1 MLDEECRTPHGKDLA
16 FLTKAYATYEKAA
29 AAANETSSLGKH
41 GEFTPVVLACVAAA
55 HSPRVSPRTSP
66 VPMEVEKAKDLIS
79 SHAHALD
86 KGALLALK
94 ARRMEERAE
103 RAKAAREAEQKA
115 LADKLL
121 MRDQPAPAVAAE
133 PSPSKKKSTTPK
145 QRAKIGLEAKMERM
159 EQRDREQ
166 KRREESQKK
175 KSALPMAAP
184 LPSPDGAAAAIKADD
199 WVESM
204 PRLAKAAAVPKLEAA
219 IPEEEAAPAGEYT
232 A

>member
-1 MLDEECRTPHGKDLA
+1 MEMLRSVCSA
-16 FLTKAYATYEKAA
+16 VVQ
-29 AAANETSSLGKH
+29 
-41 GEFTPVVLACVAAA
+41 FTPVVLACVAAA

-115 LADKLL
+115 LADRLL

-133 PSPSKKKSTTPK
+133 PTPSKKKSTTPK
-145 QRAKIGLEAKMERM
+145 QRAKIGLEAKMEKM

-166 KRREESQKK
+166 KRREESQK

-204 PRLAKAAAVPKLEAA
+204 PRLAKAAAVPRLTAEA
-219 IPEEEAAPAGEYT
+219 IPEEEEAAPAGEYT